1 MTINNNKWELLLKEF
16 SALVNTEYLRLKPE
30 IWHQFTCSSYNNIY
44 INKSGVHDIVINLDE
59 LQLFKFSI
67 HTGFGKF
74 IYEKFSTQLE
84 TELATCT
91 ITSDNILSGTEINGT
106 VSSAINGIN
115 DSIKKIISEIKEE
128 NENDME
134 MKKMFDFGP
143 VDSNQVHMSMYGL
156 ALKNADGVWVS
167 YDQNN
172 HTIMDVDIL
181 NFDKMSKYIIKMPVA
196 TKDINYGDVIYHNKR
211 YLYVKEINSNSLIV
225 VDPVS
230 SDIREIMLT
239 QSPFGFNFAVKV
251 VNLFENMTGGFQVSE
266 DNPFGNMW
274 MWMLMDN
281 EGGNEMLPFLM
292 MMNQKDNNFNPM
304 MMYFMMN
311 K

>member
-1 MTINNNKWELLLKEF
+1 MSLMQTCCSDSISTAST
-16 SALVNTEYLRLKPE
+16 SA
-30 IWHQFTCSSYNNIY
+30 Y
-44 INKSGVHDIVINLDE
+44 INT
-59 LQLFKFSI
+59 SI
-67 HTGFGKF
+67 
-74 IYEKFSTQLE
+74 
-84 TELATCT
+84 
-91 ITSDNILSGTEINGT
+91 SGT
-106 VSSAINGIN
+106 VN
-115 DSIKKIISEIKEE
+115 DSIAEQIKKIFEEKKEE
-128 NENDME
+128 KNMTKN
-134 MKKMFDFGP
+134 FDFGP

-167 YDQNN
+167 YDQNS
-172 HTIMDVDIL
+172 HTIMDVDIM
-181 NFDKMSKYIIKMPVA
+181 NFDKMSKYIIKMPVSI
-196 TKDINYGDVIYHNKR
+196 KDINYGDVIYHNKR

-239 QSPFGFNFAVKV
+239 QSPFGFSFVIKV
-251 VNLFENMTGGFQVSE
+251 VNLFESMIGNFQASE

-281 EGGNEMLPFLM
+281 EGDNEMLPFLM